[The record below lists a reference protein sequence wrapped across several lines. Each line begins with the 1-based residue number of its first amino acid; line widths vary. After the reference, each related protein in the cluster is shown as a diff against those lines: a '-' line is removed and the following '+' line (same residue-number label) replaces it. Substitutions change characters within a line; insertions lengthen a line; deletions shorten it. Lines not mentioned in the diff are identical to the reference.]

1 MDELF
6 SHWPL
11 IFFVVAIFSRIIR
24 HVNNNNNV
32 IKKSKVDNKPLKE
45 EQNKNQEYSFD
56 EDNNI
61 IKQKKEDNE
70 VNKET
75 KQKDKKQLKKIKV
88 KKVKKTNNNVIFRN
102 KDDIIRGIIVKEVL
116 DKPKFMDQAIKNQYI
131 LLLMI

>member
-6 SHWPL
+6 SYWPL
-11 IFFVVAIFSRIIR
+11 IFFVIAIFSRIMR
-24 HVNNNNNV
+24 NVNKNRNV
-32 IKKSKVDNKPLKE
+32 IKKSKVDTKSLNE

-61 IKQKKEDNE
+61 IKQKEVDNE

-102 KDDIIRGIIVKEVL
+102 KDDIIRGIIAKEVL
-116 DKPKFMDQAIKNQYI
+116 DKPKFMD
-131 LLLMI
+131 

>member
-6 SHWPL
+6 SYWPL
-11 IFFVVAIFSRIIR
+11 IFFVIAIFSRIMR
-24 HVNNNNNV
+24 NVNKNRNV
-32 IKKSKVDNKPLKE
+32 IKKSKVDTKSLNE

-61 IKQKKEDNE
+61 IKQKEVDNE

-116 DKPKFMDQAIKNQYI
+116 DKPKFMD
-131 LLLMI
+131 

>member
-6 SHWPL
+6 SYWPL
-11 IFFVVAIFSRIIR
+11 IFFVIAIFSRIIR
-24 HVNNNNNV
+24 NVNKNNNV

-61 IKQKKEDNE
+61 IKQKEVDNE

-116 DKPKFMDQAIKNQYI
+116 DKPKFMD
-131 LLLMI
+131 

>member
-6 SHWPL
+6 SYWPL
-11 IFFVVAIFSRIIR
+11 IFFVIAIFSRIIR
-24 HVNNNNNV
+24 NVNKNNNV

-61 IKQKKEDNE
+61 IKQKEVDNE

-75 KQKDKKQLKKIKV
+75 EQKDKTQLKKIKV

-116 DKPKFMDQAIKNQYI
+116 DKPKFMD
-131 LLLMI
+131 

>member
-6 SHWPL
+6 SYWPL
-11 IFFVVAIFSRIIR
+11 IFFVIAIFSRIIR
-24 HVNNNNNV
+24 NVNKNNNV

-75 KQKDKKQLKKIKV
+75 EQKDKTQLKKIKV

-116 DKPKFMDQAIKNQYI
+116 DKPKFMD
-131 LLLMI
+131 